1 MRYVLYCTVLY
12 CTVLYCTILY
22 LLYLPHPFYIMS
34 FDMILFTFPSFLL
47 TLFSHSILSFE
58 SLRFL
63 AHHFINFSIFLL
75 PHCLTILL
83 NIFLILVST
92 SAPYISSVSV
102 SMLVCVIRIS
112 FDWSALSFQ
121 GTCTRPYINTYMRT
135 YNDNLNWFLLDY
147 SNNYIMLK
155 NKSKCKNIFHTPEF
169 FVIYYFIF
177 FHFFYLYF
185 LSPTIFL
192 TFLNL
197 KIFFILFYDIINE

>member
-1 MRYVLYCTVLY
+1 MHIHFNFNFHDKYYSLDEANKAGLAHALARIILNRQRQHNFQLVCITHDEVCAVLYCTVLYCTVLYCAVLYCTVLYCTVLY

-112 FDWSALSFQ
+112 FD
-121 GTCTRPYINTYMRT
+121 
-135 YNDNLNWFLLDY
+135 
-147 SNNYIMLK
+147 
-155 NKSKCKNIFHTPEF
+155 
-169 FVIYYFIF
+169 
-177 FHFFYLYF
+177 
-185 LSPTIFL
+185 
-192 TFLNL
+192 
-197 KIFFILFYDIINE
+197 